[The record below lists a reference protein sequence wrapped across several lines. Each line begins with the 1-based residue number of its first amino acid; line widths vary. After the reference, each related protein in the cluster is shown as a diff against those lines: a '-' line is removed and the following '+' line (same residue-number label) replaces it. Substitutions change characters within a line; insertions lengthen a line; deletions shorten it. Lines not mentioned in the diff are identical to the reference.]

1 MKIVVADLNEKGI
14 FRPVDEILGNKNV
27 PNDTGLCNRLLVWE
41 LVKIVNHIHDN
52 NFEVVVDI
60 NQNPETNNCINLEDT
75 TVTDIRKINFTD
87 YSPITDDMIQDIID
101 GKLKLDNKKNYYTD
115 FSKRQICDFFSGK
128 YPTRFIRSLK
138 FIHDDI
144 NDQIQNV
151 VSGAIGIHVRRGR
164 GVKIHTDKTTINFNT
179 SFDLTSGQM
188 PFINGKFSNED
199 ITQLKVTAKNTINL
213 DLFEGWNHR
222 IVAEYVA
229 MKLNDMPAWE
239 HYQFDFINDEVYF
252 EKIDRILDKN
262 PKQKFYISHDLE
274 YSFFKR
280 WIRRYPRNLI
290 FKEDFYKLITSWEMP
305 LELNTKNFIDL
316 YALCNTKHIFTVPQ
330 STWSELASDYNNK
343 VGIDITSISNKDLI
357 DRVYQKNL
365 L

>member
-1 MKIVVADLNEKGI
+1 MKLVVADLNEKGI
-14 FRPVDEILGNKNV
+14 FRPVDEILGNRNV

-60 NQNPETNNCINLEDT
+60 NQNPESTNCINLQNT
-75 TVTDIRKINFTD
+75 TVLDIRKIKFNNYTA
-87 YSPITDDMIQDIID
+87 ITDDMIQDIID
-101 GKLKLDNKKNYYTD
+101 GKLTLDTSKNYYTD

-128 YPTRFIRSLK
+128 YPTRFITGLK

-144 NDQIQNV
+144 NDQIQNAV
-151 VSGAIGIHVRRGR
+151 GGVIGIHVRRGR
-164 GVKIHTDKTTINFNT
+164 GVKIHNDT
-179 SFDLTSGQM
+179 SSIQMNVNLELDSSSLLPRYVFDDN
-188 PFINGKFSNED
+188 I
-199 ITQLKVTAKNTINL
+199 KNTKMRVANSIDL

-222 IVAEYVA
+222 LIAEYVG

-252 EKIDRILDKN
+252 EKIDTILDKN

-274 YSFFKR
+274 YSFFRR
-280 WIRRYPRNLI
+280 WLRRYPKNLI
-290 FKEDFYKLITSWEMP
+290 FKEDFYKLVSSWEIP

-330 STWSELASDYNNK
+330 STWSELACDFNNK
-343 VGIDITSISNKDLI
+343 VGIDITSISNKDLLNK
-357 DRVYQKNL
+357 VYQKNL